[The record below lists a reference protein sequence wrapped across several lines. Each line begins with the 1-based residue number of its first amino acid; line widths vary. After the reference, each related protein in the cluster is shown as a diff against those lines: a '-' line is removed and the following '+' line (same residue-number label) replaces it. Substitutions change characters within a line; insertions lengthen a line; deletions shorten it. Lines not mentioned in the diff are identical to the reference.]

1 MKLQTAK
8 CTVCGASLKLE
19 IDKAISECSYCK
31 SQIIVSNALDFAKV
45 KLDRSEDIK
54 KYRENLAKFVKNNSL
69 EEILRVSNL
78 ILDIL
83 PNDYVASY
91 YFAYAKQQKNE
102 PKFMYEFLDKPLE
115 YTNDDLDLV
124 IDHLISNSDLRDENR
139 VVRFLKAVSEEA
151 LASYRIELS
160 KRLEIEDNYVDIPR
174 DIFICHSSKNEYAV
188 KQVVKVL
195 EDDSNSC
202 WISYRNLKPN
212 DVENYWSNIE
222 KAIINSSLILVIS
235 SEEAMRSKDVSK
247 ELELAQKYKKRLI
260 EYKIDNKP
268 HNSLYSHIFD
278 GVKWVEGT
286 SRKGLND
293 LKTRIFEEKKLI
305 KDKKNPTSYVNTGKT
320 NSKLGLIIGGLLLSI
335 SVVVGVVVFNSQ
347 SALSTSDLQTSS
359 QFSEASTN
367 SQTLIDRRFIF
378 DKENGKI
385 LFYDPSY
392 GSSVIIPEEI
402 DGVKVKVIGRE
413 AFREKGLV
421 SVIIPDT
428 VETIED
434 VAFGSNFL
442 TKLEIGNS
450 VKSIDW
456 SAFAQNSLFTLTIP
470 GSVRFIGSNAFMN
483 NSLKHVIFMEGIENI
498 GGVFSGLATDNQTRS
513 FAHNNIENLTLPNSL
528 KYLGD
533 AFYNNP
539 IKNIVFGD
547 SLKIID
553 DYAFYGPNKIETSIN
568 WHPIQIESLT
578 IPDSIEKIGQNAF
591 LNAPLNRIEIKGDP
605 LRFNNSW
612 EQIGFPTNLKP

>member
-8 CTVCGASLKLE
+8 CTTCGASLKLE
-19 IDKAISECSYCK
+19 VDKAISECSYCK
-31 SQIIVSNALDFAKV
+31 SQIIVSNALDFNKV

-69 EEILRVSNL
+69 DEIIRTSNN
-78 ILDIL
+78 IKDII
-83 PNDYVASY
+83 PNDFVANY

-115 YTNDDLDLV
+115 YTGDDLDLV

-160 KRLEIEDNYVDIPR
+160 KRLEIEDNYADIPR
-174 DIFICHSSKNEYAV
+174 DIFICHSSKNESAV

-305 KDKKNPTSYVNTGKT
+305 KDKKNPTSYVNTDKT

-335 SVVVGVVVFNSQ
+335 SVVVGVVVFNNQ
-347 SALSTSDLQTSS
+347 SALSTSDLIGFEKTSNPDFIDYS
-359 QFSEASTN
+359 IIYYLFDGIVSADTVTKFNQKNLPLTLPVPIKSFHTFAGWFENQDYSGELVTKILKGTNEDKSFYAKWLVNTDDRILASSLGFSHSA
-367 SQTLIDRRFIF
+367 LISS
-378 DKENGKI
+378 NGKI
-385 LFYDPSY
+385 FTWGDNWS
-392 GSSVIIPEEI
+392 
-402 DGVKVKVIGRE
+402 GVLGN
-413 AFREKGLV
+413 EK
-421 SVIIPDT
+421 
-428 VETIED
+428 
-434 VAFGSNFL
+434 N
-442 TKLEIGNS
+442 
-450 VKSIDW
+450 
-456 SAFAQNSLFTLTIP
+456 
-470 GSVRFIGSNAFMN
+470 SNA
-483 NSLKHVIFMEGIENI
+483 
-498 GGVFSGLATDNQTRS
+498 
-513 FAHNNIENLTLPNSL
+513 
-528 KYLGD
+528 KY
-533 AFYNNP
+533 P
-539 IKNIVFGD
+539 KSQKN
-547 SLKIID
+547 
-553 DYAFYGPNKIETSIN
+553 
-568 WHPIQIESLT
+568 
-578 IPDSIEKIGQNAF
+578 
-591 LNAPLNRIEIKGDP
+591 
-605 LRFNNSW
+605 
-612 EQIGFPTNLKP
+612 